1 MADITPQE
9 IERAIIVG
17 LNLNNNINFLHS
29 MEELKALTKACNI
42 EVIGMHT
49 QNASGVNNAFYVGTG
64 KVDEIK
70 ESIVRLNADM
80 VVFDETLSPMQLR
93 NLTEAFNIPVFDRT
107 SLILKIFA
115 ERAKTKEAK
124 LQVELANLQYMLPR
138 LTGMHT
144 SLSRQGGASGS
155 MSNKGTGEKKLELDR
170 RYIESRIFEL
180 KKSLSEITQTRNIT
194 RSKREQSGIIKL
206 ALVGYTNAGKSTI
219 MNWMVSL
226 FGNENENL
234 VLEKDMLFATLD
246 TTIRKISTDVLPA
259 FLLSDT
265 VGFIDKLPH
274 SLIKAFQSTLEE
286 VTYADLILHVIDY
299 SDEYYDKQIETT
311 ENTLKE
317 LGANEIPYIQIFN
330 KSEYKLEKTKL
341 PIVSGN
347 KIYLSAKERIGM
359 DHLLKM
365 ISDLLYADKHKCE
378 FLFPLS
384 RGDIL
389 NVLFNK
395 AVVSDYEYL
404 ENGILCHCICNSEEF
419 FKYEQ
424 YIVNKE

>member
-17 LNLNNNINFLHS
+17 LNLNNDINFLHS

-70 ESIVRLNADM
+70 ESVVRLNADM

-419 FKYEQ
+419 CKYEQ

>member
-42 EVIGMHT
+42 DVIGMHT

-70 ESIVRLNADM
+70 ESILSLNADM
-80 VVFDETLSPMQLR
+80 VIFDKTLSPMQFR

-138 LTGMHT
+138 LVGMHT
-144 SLSRQGGASGS
+144 ALSRQGGASGS

-170 RYIESRIFEL
+170 RYIESRISEL
-180 KKSLSEITQTRNIT
+180 KKSLGQIAQTRNIT
-194 RSKREQSGIIKL
+194 RSKREQSGIIKI

-286 VTYADLILHVIDY
+286 VTYADLILHVVDY

-317 LGANEIPYIQIFN
+317 LGANKIPYIQIFN
-330 KSEYKLEKTKL
+330 KSEYKLEKNKL
-341 PIVSGN
+341 PIVAGN
-347 KIYLSAKERIGM
+347 KIYLSARERIGM

-365 ISDLLYADKHKCE
+365 IYDILYAGKHKCE
-378 FLFPLS
+378 FMFPLS

-404 ENGILCHCICNSEEF
+404 ENGILCHCTCDSEEF
-419 FKYEQ
+419 YKYEQ